1 MFYNGPLDMDTE
13 VGDTEGDPTNP
24 LFQFGEKPPAP
35 PALPSL
41 SPSSPPFSPRARPQ
55 LRVQGPPG
63 RRGRGQRGGQ
73 AMAQMFEDPAVVRTV
88 EGRPSLQVITT
99 IARSVVSS
107 RKKMFLN
114 WMYYLNLSNK
124 TRFILQ
130 NMSSFN
136 HFILRSLVCTLPF
149 VISSELR
156 QRYSG
161 CWERL
166 LLG

>member
-1 MFYNGPLDMDTE
+1 MFYNGPLDIDTE

-35 PALPSL
+35 PALPALPSL
-41 SPSSPPFSPRARPQ
+41 SPSSPSFSPRARPQ

-99 IARSVVSS
+99 LERSVVSS
-107 RKKMFLN
+107 RKKMF
-114 WMYYLNLSNK
+114 
-124 TRFILQ
+124 
-130 NMSSFN
+130 
-136 HFILRSLVCTLPF
+136 
-149 VISSELR
+149 
-156 QRYSG
+156 
-161 CWERL
+161 
-166 LLG
+166 